1 MPQQPTG
8 DPDAPEG
15 LEQWIAAYY
24 FKLEY
29 VTVELRNNPE
39 KCDIEK
45 LNMARRT
52 LRAGTRAR
60 GTRELDARG
69 LQTPTR
75 SGLSS
80 SCAGTGGGFGGGTG
94 GGGSG
99 GGELYS

>member
-1 MPQQPTG
+1 MVYSCHLANI
-8 DPDAPEG
+8 APPG
-15 LEQWIAAYY
+15 ADS
-24 FKLEY
+24 KSRDSS
-29 VTVELRNNPE
+29 T
-39 KCDIEK
+39 
-45 LNMARRT
+45 NMARRT

-80 SCAGTGGGFGGGTG
+80 CAGTGGGFGGGTG